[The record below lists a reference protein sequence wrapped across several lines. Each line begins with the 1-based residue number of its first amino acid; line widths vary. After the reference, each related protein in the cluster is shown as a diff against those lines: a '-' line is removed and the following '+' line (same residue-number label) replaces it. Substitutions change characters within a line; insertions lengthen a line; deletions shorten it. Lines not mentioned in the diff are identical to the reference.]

1 MAQNKIPESHRDLLD
16 AEFAT
21 LATIGE
27 DGYPQLSE
35 VWFLAQD
42 DQIAMSLNTA
52 RQKVK
57 NIETEPA
64 CTLLILDVANPYR
77 YVEIRG
83 TAVVEPDEDME
94 FARRV
99 GAKYDADLREHD
111 APGDRRV
118 VARIV
123 PVRVRAVDMTA
134 A

>member
-1 MAQNKIPESHRDLLD
+1 MAYKTVPESHRDLLD

-21 LATIGE
+21 LATVG
-27 DGYPQLSE
+27 DDDYPQLSE

-42 DQIAMSLNTA
+42 DQIAFSLNTT

-57 NIETEPA
+57 NLETDPA
-64 CTLLILDVANPYR
+64 CTVLILDVANPYR

-83 TAVVEPDEDME
+83 TAVVEPDDDLE
-94 FARRV
+94 FARQV

-118 VARIV
+118 RVHIV
-123 PVRVRAVDMTA
+123 PVRVRAVDMSA
-134 A
+134 

>member
-1 MAQNKIPESHRDLLD
+1 MANTSIPESHRDLLD

-21 LATIGE
+21 LATVGD

-35 VWFLAQD
+35 VWFLSQG
-42 DQIAMSLNTA
+42 DQIALSLNTA
-52 RQKVK
+52 RKKLK
-57 NIETEPA
+57 NMETDPA

-94 FARRV
+94 FARQV
-99 GAKYDADLREHD
+99 GAKYEADLREHD

-118 VARIV
+118 MVRIV
-123 PVRVRAVDMTA
+123 PVRVRAVDMSS
-134 A
+134 

>member
-1 MAQNKIPESHRDLLD
+1 MVHQSIPETHRDLLD

-35 VWFLAQD
+35 VWFLAQG
-42 DQIAMSLNTA
+42 DQVALSLNTA
-52 RQKVK
+52 RQKLK
-57 NIETEPA
+57 NIETEPV
-64 CTLLILDVANPYR
+64 CTVLILDLANPYR

-83 TAVVEPDEDME
+83 TAVVEPDDDME
-94 FARRV
+94 FARQV

-118 VARIV
+118 MVRIV
-123 PVRVRAVDMTA
+123 PIRTRAVDMSA

>member
-1 MAQNKIPESHRDLLD
+1 MAHKSIPPSHRDLLG

-21 LATIGE
+21 LATVGE

-42 DQIAMSLNTA
+42 DQVALSLNTA

-57 NIETEPA
+57 NLETEPA

-83 TAVVEPDEDME
+83 TAVVEPDDDFE
-94 FARRV
+94 FARQL

-118 VARIV
+118 IVRIV
-123 PVRVRAVDMTA
+123 PVRVRAVDMSA
-134 A
+134 

>member
-1 MAQNKIPESHRDLLD
+1 MAYKSIPQSHRDLLT

-21 LATIGE
+21 LATVGE

-42 DQIAMSLNTA
+42 DQVALSLNTA

-57 NIETEPA
+57 NLETEPA

-83 TAVVEPDEDME
+83 TAVVEPDDDLE
-94 FARRV
+94 FARQL
-99 GAKYDADLREHD
+99 GAKYQADLREHD

-118 VARIV
+118 MVRIV
-123 PVRVRAVDMTA
+123 PVRVRAVDMSA
-134 A
+134 